1 MKRIFTILL
10 SLVLASAWTFAA
22 QAQVEGPTIR
32 LESARLH
39 VVTFEEVDEIAHG
52 LSKPPLR
59 TLSDTPWTFG
69 GRTVIYP
76 DLQLL
81 AYIDEE
87 SGLGRRVPLIL
98 SFDQYYRLRSAAQ
111 FRKLWRTS
119 VVSYVFDTQ
128 TRLSEEGLLTLDV
141 PVNLPTFLGGGSPV
155 IRILGNQRIEMDM
168 ASEWTEGSAS
178 TATNRFSRAPNVSMK
193 QNQEFTVTGNIGQKI
208 EVNIKQNSE
217 AFTDLDN
224 NLAIR
229 YQDVFDDGREGNGIL
244 KSFEAGN
251 VSLEL
256 KNTEFTGYTQQHTGL
271 FGIKTT
277 GQLGGFHLT
286 AIASQ
291 EKGEGESATFQAG
304 SQGSSRTIRDLDFR
318 RRTYYFIDERYR
330 RNFSRRDVNGS
341 HIAAEDSVRLI
352 QVYVAGQVTLT
363 NQARL
368 VNASAFPE
376 PPVYDADGVLIH
388 GSEEGEFIEGKF
400 RYLESDEFYV
410 NEQFGYIALNT
421 PMQED
426 DMLAVYYETVS
437 LDGEVRKYG
446 RLDGDVPL
454 LRLLKRQQERPPDVQ
469 DDPSRWGTWQYE
481 WRNVYYLGQTDID
494 PNNFDLRIYRIES
507 EGEHSEI
514 DENGTPYVQLLGLD
528 RRGVDAHSEPDR
540 RVDIDYSLI
549 NFERGELIF
558 PDQYPF
564 APMLTRNSAG
574 QLAYPDTQEEGLP
587 DETPGIYNL
596 SNEQI
601 ITEHNRLHKYYLE
614 VEYRNQLSQYALGRT
629 NIIEGSEIV
638 RLNGQQLQRGTD
650 YIILYEVGQIRFTN
664 EEALTPDAD
673 VTVQFQFAPFF
684 KPVSNT
690 LLGLQGEYQFSERSW
705 IKGTLLYR
713 SDKSLEQKSRIG
725 RETGRYMMWGIDAR
739 LEFEPDFMTSFMDF
753 ISPADLGDEA
763 SSLIIEAELA
773 QSVPN
778 PNILG
783 DGFID
788 DFEGSKEETDL
799 GVRRSGWRPS
809 SPPDRHT
816 HGQRGRLIWYNP
828 LEQVDVRQI
837 FPTREV
843 TGRDQLQHVLIME
856 FDPTEPDLRWGGI
869 HADSTFNAPG
879 QPNGPDDLLNRWAGL
894 MHPLAG
900 GYVDQTRS
908 RFIEL
913 WVNGNRGELHVDL
926 GVISEDVND
935 DGRLDTEDDRSD
947 GFGNNL
953 LEPEE
958 DIGLDGLRDEDETGF
973 DAVTNPDPH
982 GDNFAF
988 EGTQGGNV
996 PVDQV
1001 DYSRINGPEDNASD
1015 PDQNRRPDTE
1025 DLDYSGFLDVQNDFF
1040 KFVVNLSPD
1049 HEDTMFVA
1057 GGDRERSNWENP
1069 DSWRLYRIPLDT
1081 GLSGAEP
1088 AGPDPT
1094 GPNPPEGDAGG
1105 RGSVDAETM
1114 AGGSSTSNRA
1124 YDGSVGMPRFD
1135 LIETV
1140 RLWITKVN
1148 EPVKMRIA
1156 SINIVGNQ
1164 WQEDFQGAITDSS
1177 GFPVPAEKL
1186 AEYEET
1192 FDVAVKNT
1200 YDNPGDYTTPPGA
1213 IIEYDRVT
1221 GLQVKEQSL
1230 ILTYTNLQPHHS
1242 AEAYRTLFSFQD
1254 YTLYNTLRLYIHGSD
1269 HFEGGRS
1276 PEFFIRFGSGE
1287 YDYYEY
1293 RTRVVPGWDD
1303 ANHLR
1308 VVFDDLTILKSET
1321 EAARVTATTADT
1333 TYSVM
1338 LSDGKERP
1346 VRFREGP
1353 PGTGITLAIAEL
1365 EGNKQYRVLG
1375 APALARV
1382 RHITVGIYNP
1392 YDTELEGGELWL
1404 DELRA
1409 GDVRRDRGLAG
1420 RLKIDAEFADVFSL
1434 FGTVRSVGSHFRRIG
1449 GEEAGSRST
1458 VMNFSTLLN
1467 LGNMLPENWGL
1478 SVPVRLRWRNDHR
1491 LPRLQVGSD
1500 IVLLN
1505 SEQREA
1511 QRTENTDR
1519 SFSTSISKRTGST
1532 NPFVAWTLERIRFD
1546 YTSTNYFRHSVSRID
1561 TTGAYRARLQYNL
1574 TPRSRIQW
1582 PILGWMPLPD
1592 FISGL
1597 AFNPLP
1603 VRLELFSEINRD
1615 RRIYLNRPGRTVV
1628 VGDASETPSVI
1639 SDRSERFTR
1648 YLNRNIRAIM
1658 EPFRSLRMNYNLA
1671 VSNDMKSDSTVS
1683 FTSLEFGPE
1692 TSFRQNLGLDF
1703 RPEITTWFRP
1713 SYNFTTS
1720 YAENRNPQLQLV
1732 GASPEARTITFNNQQ
1747 GVRTNVNMARMISN
1761 VFGNTSRRSEP
1772 GDSGWFRRNV
1782 ADRFVTV
1789 LSNLSPVTLNFT
1801 VSRNQ
1806 NFFNAVSR
1814 PTLRERMGL
1823 SDYFSVPFDTLGT
1836 GGGVT
1841 GIQRNQESEANRSSF
1856 NIGTGIRFMGAS
1868 FSIRP
1873 SWVSTRNRSTNLN
1886 RKQRNTT
1893 WPEMNLRWSPNP
1905 RSMGEF
1911 GRLFRRIELSSGFSR
1926 RNSKSTDL
1934 KQQDLAVAQG
1944 AATGDSDPGESGITR
1959 TTTTTL
1965 SPLFGFVFDLN
1976 AGLVLRGNFT
1986 TTDGLTQFGRN
1997 ATDQKLQTRSITVA
2011 VDYRLRPGVRI
2022 FGRRTSG
2029 DINARLQFTR
2039 NSNRTLISRI
2049 GGDFQ
2054 ANNGQN
2060 QNRFSVTTDYRF
2072 SRYVRGGVTLELTNT
2087 LNVITQQKRLRRGGG
2102 LWTEFV
2108 FN

>member
-1 MKRIFTILL
+1 MKRLCTIFFSHALI
-10 SLVLASAWTFAA
+10 SLWTFAA
-22 QAQVEGPTIR
+22 QAEGPKIR

-39 VVTFEEVDEIAHG
+39 IVTFEEVDEIARG
-52 LSKPPLR
+52 QSRSALR
-59 TLSDTPWTFG
+59 TLTDRPWPLG
-69 GRTVIYP
+69 GRTVVYP

-81 AYIDEE
+81 AFIDAEE
-87 SGLGRRVPLIL
+87 GLGRRVPLVL
-98 SFDQYYRLRSAAQ
+98 SFDQYYRLRSRAQ

-119 VVSYVFDTQ
+119 VLSYVFDTE
-128 TRLSEEGLLTLDV
+128 TRMNQEGLLTLDV

-168 ASEWTEGSAS
+168 ASEWEEGAAS
-178 TATNRFSRAPNVSMK
+178 TATNRVSRAPNVSMK
-193 QNQEFTVTGNIGQKI
+193 QNQEFTVTGNIGEKI

-229 YQDVFDDGREGNGIL
+229 YQDVSDDGREGNGIL

-271 FGIKTT
+271 FGIKMRS
-277 GQLGGFHLT
+277 QLGNFHLT

-304 SQGSSRTIRDLDFR
+304 TQGSRRVIRDLDFR

-330 RNFSRRDVNGS
+330 RDFSRRDEDGYRV
-341 HIAAEDSVRLI
+341 AAEDSVRSI
-352 QVYVAGQVTLT
+352 QVYVSGQLTLT
-363 NQARL
+363 NQAKL
-368 VNASAFPE
+368 VLANAYSE
-376 PPVYDADGVLIH
+376 PPVYDSAGALIH
-388 GSEEGEFIEGKF
+388 GSETGEFVEGKF

-410 NEQFGYIALNT
+410 NERFGYIALNA
-421 PMQED
+421 PLQEND
-426 DMLAVYYETVS
+426 ILAVYYETVNR
-437 LDGEVRKYG
+437 DGEVKRYG
-446 RLDGDVPL
+446 SLDGDVPL
-454 LRLLKRQQERPPDVQ
+454 LRLLKRQQERPPDAP
-469 DDPSRWGTWQYE
+469 DDPSQWGTWQYE
-481 WRNVYYLGQTDID
+481 WRNVYYLGQTEID
-494 PNNFDLRIYRIES
+494 PDNFELRIYRLQS
-507 EGEHSEI
+507 EGEHSEV
-514 DENGTPYVQLLGLD
+514 DRNGTPYIQLLGLD
-528 RRGVDAHSEPDR
+528 RRGVDAGSEPDR
-540 RVDIDYSLI
+540 LVDIDYALI

-564 APMLTRNSAG
+564 APALTRTSAG
-574 QLAYPDTQEEGLP
+574 QLAYPDTQGEGLP
-587 DETPGIYNL
+587 DETPEFYTLTRNDVNNQYNL
-596 SNEQI
+596 
-601 ITEHNRLHKYYLE
+601 LYKYFLE
-614 VEYRNQLSQYALGRT
+614 VEYRDQLSQYSLGRT

-664 EEALTPDAD
+664 EEALNPDAD
-673 VTVQFQFAPFF
+673 VTVQFQYAPFF

-690 LLGLQGEYQFSERSW
+690 LLGLQGEYQFSEQSW

-725 RETGRYMMWGIDAR
+725 RETGRYMMWGIDTR
-739 LEFEPDFMTSFMDF
+739 LEFEPDFLTSFMDF

-763 SSLIIEAELA
+763 SSLVIEAELA

-799 GVRRSGWRPS
+799 GVRRSGWRPA

-816 HGQRGRLIWYNP
+816 HGQRGRMVWYNP

-837 FPTREV
+837 YPTREV

-869 HADSTFNAPG
+869 HADSTFNATWR
-879 QPNGPDDLLNRWAGL
+879 QSGPDDVMDRWGGL

-908 RFIEL
+908 RFIEI
-913 WVNGNRGELHVDL
+913 WVNGNRGELRIDL
-926 GVISEDVND
+926 GKISEDVNG

-958 DIGLDGLRDEDETGF
+958 DVGMDGLRDEDEPGY
-973 DAVTNPDPH
+973 DPATNPDPH
-982 GDNFAF
+982 GDNFSF
-988 EGTQGGNV
+988 EGTLGGSV

-1001 DYSRINGPEDNASD
+1001 DYSKINGPEANAGD

-1025 DLDYSGFLDVQNDFF
+1025 DIDYSGYLDSQNDYF
-1040 KFVVNLSPD
+1040 KFAVNLSPD
-1049 HEDTMFVA
+1049 HEDTVLVA
-1057 GGDRERSNWENP
+1057 GGDLDRTNWSSP
-1069 DSWRLYRIPLDT
+1069 DSWRMYRIPLDT
-1081 GLSGAEP
+1081 ELIGSGAAVSGT
-1088 AGPDPT
+1088 AGNDT
-1094 GPNPPEGDAGG
+1094 GQQGGADQGTEGGNSPE
-1105 RGSVDAETM
+1105 V
-1114 AGGSSTSNRA
+1114 NRA
-1124 YDGSVGMPRFD
+1124 YDGAVGMPRFTE
-1135 LIETV
+1135 IEMV
-1140 RLWITKVN
+1140 RFWITRVD
-1148 EPVKMRIA
+1148 EPVTTRIA

-1164 WQEDFQGAITDSS
+1164 WQEDFTGAITDSS
-1177 GFPVPAEKL
+1177 GNPVPASTL
-1186 AEYEET
+1186 SALGET

-1200 YDNPGDYTTPPGA
+1200 YDNPGEYTSPPGA

-1221 GLQVKEQSL
+1221 GLQNKEQSL

-1242 AEAYRTLFSFQD
+1242 AQAYRTLFSDQD

-1269 HFEGGRS
+1269 HFESGRS
-1276 PEFFIRFGSGE
+1276 PDFFIRFGSGE
-1287 YDYYEY
+1287 SDYYEY
-1293 RTRVVPGWDD
+1293 RTRVLPGWDE

-1308 VVFDDLTILKSET
+1308 VNFDDLTILKSET
-1321 EAARVTATTADT
+1321 ESMRRTATVADT
-1333 TYSVM
+1333 THTVT

-1353 PGTGITLAIAEL
+1353 PGEGLTLAMVEL
-1365 EGNKQYRVLG
+1365 EGNRQYRVLG
-1375 APALARV
+1375 SPALARI

-1392 YDTELEGGELWL
+1392 YDRPLSGGELWL

-1420 RLKIDAEFADVFSL
+1420 RLKVDADLADVFSF
-1434 FGTVRSVGSHFRRIG
+1434 FGSVRSVGSHFRRIG
-1449 GEEAGSRST
+1449 GEEAGSRTT
-1458 VMNFSTLLN
+1458 VTNLSSLLN
-1467 LGNMLPENWGL
+1467 LGNMLPEDWGL
-1478 SVPVRLRWRNDHR
+1478 SVPVRFRWRNDLR

-1505 SEQREA
+1505 QEQREA

-1519 SFSTSISKRTGST
+1519 SFTASFSKRIGSK
-1532 NPFVAWTLERIRFD
+1532 NPFVAWTLERIRLDF
-1546 YTSTNYFRHSVSRID
+1546 TSTSYLRHTVSRID
-1561 TTGAYRARLQYNL
+1561 TSGSYRARLHYNL
-1574 TPRSRIQW
+1574 SPRSKIQW
-1582 PILGWMPLPD
+1582 PILGWMPLPGFVTD
-1592 FISGL
+1592 L
-1597 AFNPLP
+1597 TFNPLP

-1615 RRIYLNRPGRTVV
+1615 RRSHLNRPAQTIEVE
-1628 VGDASETPSVI
+1628 DAGEKESAGT
-1639 SDRSERFTR
+1639 DRGERFTR
-1648 YLNRNIRAIM
+1648 YLNRNVRAIM
-1658 EPFRSLRMNYNLA
+1658 EPFGSVRMNYNLS
-1671 VSNDMKSDSTVS
+1671 VSNDMKADSTVA
-1683 FTSLEFGPE
+1683 FTRFEFGPE
-1692 TSFRQNLGLDF
+1692 TSYSQNLGIDY
-1703 RPEITTWFRP
+1703 RPEITAWFRP

-1720 YAENRNPQLQLV
+1720 YVENRNPLLQSA

-1747 GVRTNVNMARMISN
+1747 GIRTNVNMARMVSN
-1761 VFGNTSRRSEP
+1761 VLGRSSRGSSQE
-1772 GDSGWFRRNV
+1772 GSGWLRGNVIDRLATVFR
-1782 ADRFVTV
+1782 
-1789 LSNLSPVTLNFT
+1789 NLTPITLNYT
-1801 VSRNQ
+1801 ISRNQ
-1806 NFFNAVSR
+1806 AFFNAVSR

-1823 SDYFSVPFDTLGT
+1823 SDYFSVPFDTLGS

-1841 GIQRNQESEANRSSF
+1841 GIQRNQETEANRSSF
-1856 NIGTGIRFMGAS
+1856 NLGAGFRFLGATL
-1868 FSIRP
+1868 SIRP
-1873 SWVSTRNRSTNLN
+1873 TWVSTHNRSTNLN
-1886 RKQRNTT
+1886 RKQQNTT
-1893 WPEMNLRWSPNP
+1893 WPELNLRWSPNP
-1905 RSMGEF
+1905 RSMGDF
-1911 GRLFRRIELSSGFSR
+1911 GRMFRRIEVASGFSR
-1926 RNSKSTDL
+1926 RKGKNTDL
-1934 KQQDLAVAQG
+1934 RLADLAAVQG
-1944 AATGDSDPGESGITR
+1944 NTATGSADPGEAGVTR

-1965 SPLFGFVFDLN
+1965 SPLFGFVLDLN

-1986 TTDGLTQFGRN
+1986 TLDGLNRFGRN
-1997 ATDQKLQTRSITVA
+1997 ATDQKQQNRSLTIA
-2011 VDYRLRPGVRI
+2011 VDYRLRPGIRI

-2039 NSNRTLISRI
+2039 NSNRTLISRP

-2054 ANNGQN
+2054 PNNGQN

-2072 SRYVRGGVTLELTNT
+2072 SRYVRGGITFELTNT
-2087 LNVITQQKRLRRGGG
+2087 LNVITEQKRLRRGGG
-2102 LWTEFV
+2102 LWTEFI

>member
-1 MKRIFTILL
+1 MKRICTIFFSHVLV
-10 SLVLASAWTFAA
+10 SLWTFAA
-22 QAQVEGPTIR
+22 QAEGPKIR

-39 VVTFEEVDEIAHG
+39 VVTFEEVDEIARG
-52 LSKPPLR
+52 QNRPPLR
-59 TLSDTPWTFG
+59 TLTDRPWPLG
-69 GRTVIYP
+69 GRTVVYP
-76 DLQLL
+76 GLQLL
-81 AYIDEE
+81 AFIDDDE
-87 SGLGRRVPLIL
+87 GLGRRVPLVL
-98 SFDQYYRLRSAAQ
+98 SFDQYYRLRSTAQ

-119 VVSYVFDTQ
+119 MLSYVFNTELRMNQ
-128 TRLSEEGLLTLDV
+128 EGLLTLDV
-141 PVNLPTFLGGGSPV
+141 PVNLPTFLGGGTPV

-168 ASEWTEGSAS
+168 ASEWEEGAAS
-178 TATNRFSRAPNVSMK
+178 TATNRVSRAPNISMK
-193 QNQEFTVTGNIGQKI
+193 QNQEFTVTGNIGEKI

-229 YQDVFDDGREGNGIL
+229 YQDVSDDGQEGNGIL

-271 FGIKTT
+271 FGIKMVS
-277 GQLGGFHLT
+277 QLGGFYLT

-304 SQGSSRTIRDLDFR
+304 TKGSRREIRDLDFR

-330 RNFSRRDVNGS
+330 RDFSRRDANGS
-341 HIAAEDSVRLI
+341 RIASEDSVRVI
-352 QVYVAGQVTLT
+352 QVYVSGRLTLT
-363 NQARL
+363 NQAKL
-368 VNASAFPE
+368 VNANAYPD
-376 PPVYDADGVLIH
+376 PPVYDAEGTLIQ
-388 GSEEGEFIEGKF
+388 GSESGEFVEGKF

-410 NEQFGYIALNT
+410 NERSGYIALNT
-421 PMQED
+421 PLQED
-426 DMLAVYYETVS
+426 DMLAVYYETVNR
-437 LDGEVRKYG
+437 DGEVNRYG

-454 LRLLKRQQERPPDVQ
+454 LRLLKRQQERPPDAPG
-469 DDPSRWGTWQYE
+469 DPSQWGTWQYE

-494 PNNFDLRIYRIES
+494 PNNFELRIYRLQS
-507 EGEHSEI
+507 EGEHSEV
-514 DENGTPYVQLLGLD
+514 DENGTPYIQLLGLD
-528 RRGVDAHSEPDR
+528 RRGVDPGSEPDR
-540 RVDIDYSLI
+540 IVDVDYGLF

-564 APMLTRNSAG
+564 APDLTRASAG
-574 QLAYPDTQEEGLP
+574 HLAYADTQGDGLP
-587 DETPGIYNL
+587 DETSEFYTLTG
-596 SNEQI
+596 
-601 ITEHNRLHKYYLE
+601 TEVNRQFSTLYKYFLE
-614 VEYRNQLSQYALGRT
+614 VEYRDQLSQYSLGRS

-638 RLNGQQLQRGTD
+638 RLNGQQLQRGSD

-664 EEALTPDAD
+664 EEALRPDAD
-673 VTVQFQFAPFF
+673 VTVQFQYAPFF

-690 LLGLQGEYQFSERSW
+690 LLGLQGEYQFSEQSW

-725 RETGRYMMWGIDAR
+725 RETGRYMMWGIDTR
-739 LEFEPDFMTSFMDF
+739 LAFEPDFLTSFMDF
-753 ISPADLGDEA
+753 ISLSDLEDEP
-763 SSLIIEAELA
+763 SSLVIEAELA

-799 GVRRSGWRPS
+799 GVRRSSWRPA

-816 HGQRGRLIWYNP
+816 HGQRGRMIWYNP

-837 FPTREV
+837 YPTREV

-869 HADSTFNAPG
+869 HADSTFNVPG
-879 QPNGPDDLLNRWAGL
+879 RQGGPDDVLSRWAGL

-900 GYVDQTRS
+900 SNVDQTRS

-913 WVNGNRGELHVDL
+913 WVNGDRGELHIDL

-958 DIGLDGLRDEDETGF
+958 DIGMDGLRDEDETGY
-973 DAVTNPDPH
+973 DPVTNPDPH
-982 GDNFAF
+982 GDNFSFA
-988 EGTQGGNV
+988 GTMGGEV

-1001 DYSRINGPEDNASD
+1001 DYSKINGPEANAGD

-1025 DLDYSGFLDVQNDFF
+1025 DLDYNGFLEIQNDYF
-1040 KFVVNLSPD
+1040 KFAVNLSPD
-1049 HEDTMFVA
+1049 HEDTVLVA
-1057 GGDRERSNWENP
+1057 GGDREQSNWGNP
-1069 DSWRLYRIPLDT
+1069 DSWRMYRIPLDSELAGSDAADT
-1081 GLSGAEP
+1081 DPAGSGADLQ
-1088 AGPDPT
+1088 GGT
-1094 GPNPPEGDAGG
+1094 GVETEGGDTP
-1105 RGSVDAETM
+1105 VV
-1114 AGGSSTSNRA
+1114 NRA
-1124 YDGSVGMPRFD
+1124 YDGAVGMPE
-1135 LIETV
+1135 LKQIEMV
-1140 RLWITKVN
+1140 RLWITKVD
-1148 EPVKMRIA
+1148 EPVKTRIA

-1164 WQEDFQGAITDSS
+1164 WQEDFSGAITDSS
-1177 GFPVPAEKL
+1177 GYPVSASTL
-1186 AEYEET
+1186 SAYGET

-1200 YDNPGDYTTPPGA
+1200 YDNPGEYTSPPGA

-1221 GLQVKEQSL
+1221 GLQNKEQSL

-1242 AEAYRTLFSFQD
+1242 AQAYRTLFSDQD

-1269 HFEGGRS
+1269 HFDSGRP

-1287 YDYYEY
+1287 FDYYEY
-1293 RTRVVPGWDD
+1293 RTRVLPGWDE

-1308 VVFDDLTILKSET
+1308 VNFDDLTILKSET
-1321 EAARVTATTADT
+1321 ESARRTAAVTDT
-1333 TYSVM
+1333 THTVT
-1338 LSDGKERP
+1338 LSDGKERT

-1353 PGTGITLAIAEL
+1353 PDEGLMLAIVEL
-1365 EGNKQYRVLG
+1365 EGNRQYRVLG
-1375 APALARV
+1375 SPALARI
-1382 RHITVGIYNP
+1382 RHLTVGIYNP
-1392 YDTELEGGELWL
+1392 YGEALSGGELWL

-1420 RLKIDAEFADVFSL
+1420 RLKVDADLADVFSF

-1458 VMNFSTLLN
+1458 MMNLSSLLN
-1467 LGNMLPENWGL
+1467 FGSILPEDWGL
-1478 SVPVRLRWRNDHR
+1478 SIPLRFRWRNDLR

-1505 SEQREA
+1505 REQREA

-1519 SFSTSISKRTGST
+1519 SFSASFSKRIGSG
-1532 NPFVAWTLERIRFD
+1532 NPFVAWTLERIRLDF
-1546 YTSTNYFRHSVSRID
+1546 TSTNYFRRSVARID
-1561 TTGAYRARLQYNL
+1561 TSGTYRARLHYNL
-1574 TPRSRIQW
+1574 SPRSRIQW
-1582 PILGWMPLPD
+1582 QFLEWAPLPE

-1597 AFNPLP
+1597 TFNPLP
-1603 VRLELFSEINRD
+1603 VRLELISEINRD
-1615 RRIYLNRPGRTVV
+1615 RRIYHNTQNPVAENDESAG
-1628 VGDASETPSVI
+1628 GDPSG
-1639 SDRSERFTR
+1639 SDRGERFTR
-1648 YLNRNIRAIM
+1648 YLNRNVRAIM
-1658 EPFRSLRMNYNLA
+1658 EPFNSVRMNYNLA
-1671 VSNDMKSDSTVS
+1671 VSNDMKSDSTVA
-1683 FTSLEFGPE
+1683 FTRLEFGPE
-1692 TSFRQNLGLDF
+1692 TSYRQNLGIDY

-1720 YAENRNPQLQLV
+1720 YGENRNPLLQSV

-1747 GVRTNVNMARMISN
+1747 GVRTNVNMARMASN
-1761 VFGNTSRRSEP
+1761 VFGGSSRGSSPE
-1772 GDSGWFRRNV
+1772 GTGWFRRNV
-1782 ADRFVTV
+1782 IDRFAAVFRNMT
-1789 LSNLSPVTLNFT
+1789 PITLNYT
-1801 VSRNQ
+1801 ISRNQ
-1806 NFFNAVSR
+1806 NLFNAISR
-1814 PTLRERMGL
+1814 PSFRERMGL
-1823 SDYFSVPFDTLGT
+1823 SEHFSVPFDTLGS
-1836 GGGVT
+1836 
-1841 GIQRNQESEANRSSF
+1841 GIQRNQETEANRSSF
-1856 NIGTGIRFMGAS
+1856 NLGTGLRLLGTTL
-1868 FSIRP
+1868 SIRP
-1873 SWVSTRNRSTNLN
+1873 TWVSNHNRSTNLN
-1886 RKQRNTT
+1886 RKQNTIT
-1893 WPEMNLRWSPNP
+1893 WPEVNLRWSPNP
-1905 RSMGEF
+1905 RDMGDI
-1911 GRLFRRIELSSGFSR
+1911 GRMFRRIEVSSGYSR
-1926 RNSKSTDL
+1926 RKGKNTDL
-1934 KQQDLAVAQG
+1934 KLADRLAG
-1944 AATGDSDPGESGITR
+1944 GGSDPGEAGITR

-1965 SPLFGFVFDLN
+1965 SPLIGFVADLN

-1986 TTDGLTQFGRN
+1986 TLDQLTQFGLN
-1997 ATDQKLQTRSITVA
+1997 ATDQKQRNRRLTIA
-2011 VDYRLRPGVRI
+2011 VDYRLRPGIRI
-2022 FGRRTSG
+2022 FGKRTSG

-2054 ANNGQN
+2054 PNNGQN

-2072 SRYVRGGVTLELTNT
+2072 SRYVRGGVTVELTNT
-2087 LNVITQQKRLRRGGG
+2087 VNVVTQQKRLRRGGG
-2102 LWTEFV
+2102 LWTEFI

>member
-1 MKRIFTILL
+1 MKRNFTIFL
-10 SLVLASAWTFAA
+10 SLVLVSAWSFAA
-22 QAQVEGPTIR
+22 QAQVVGPTIR

-39 VVTFEEVDEIAHG
+39 FVTFEEVDEIAYG
-52 LSKPPLR
+52 QSKPSLR
-59 TLSDTPWTFG
+59 TLSDTPRLFG

-76 DLQLL
+76 NLQLL

-87 SGLGRRVPLIL
+87 RGLGLRVPLVL
-98 SFDQYYRLRSAAQ
+98 SFNQYYRLRSAAQ
-111 FRKLWRTS
+111 FRAMWRTS
-119 VVSYVFDTQ
+119 VLSYVFDTE
-128 TRLSEEGLLTLDV
+128 TRLREEGLLTLDV

-155 IRILGNQRIEMDM
+155 IRILGNQRIEMDLD
-168 ASEWTEGSAS
+168 SRWTEGNAS
-178 TATNRFSRAPNVSMK
+178 TATNRVSRAPNVSMK
-193 QNQEFTVTGNIGQKI
+193 QNQEFTVTGNIGEKI
-208 EVNIKQNSE
+208 EVNIRQNSE

-224 NLAIR
+224 SLAIR

-251 VSLEL
+251 VSLDL

-304 SQGSSRTIRDLDFR
+304 SQGSRRVIRDLDFR
-318 RRTYYFIDERYR
+318 RRTYYFIDG
-330 RNFSRRDVNGS
+330 NFRRDFSQRDENGNRV
-341 HIAAEDSVRLI
+341 AAEDSVRSI
-352 QVYVAGQVTLT
+352 QVFVSGQLT
-363 NQARL
+363 PTDEPKL
-368 VNASAFPE
+368 VLANAYPD
-376 PPVYDADGVLIH
+376 PPVYDAEGMLIQ
-388 GSEEGEFIEGKF
+388 GSEEGDFVKGKF
-400 RYLESDEFYV
+400 RYLESDEYYV
-410 NEQFGYIALNT
+410 NERFGYIALNK
-421 PMQED
+421 PLQQD
-426 DMLAVYYETVS
+426 DILAVYYETVGQ
-437 LDGEVRKYG
+437 DGEVKRYG
-446 RLDGDVPL
+446 RLDGDTPL
-454 LRLLKRQQERPPDVQ
+454 LRLLKRQQERAPDNP
-469 DDPSRWGTWQYE
+469 DDPEQWGTWQYE

-494 PNNFDLRIYRIES
+494 PNSFDLRIYRIVS

-564 APMLTRNSAG
+564 APMLTRNAAG
-574 QLAYPDTQEEGLP
+574 QLAYPDTQDEGLP

-601 ITEHNRLHKYYLE
+601 ISEHSRLHKYFLE

-739 LEFEPDFMTSFMDF
+739 LEFEPDFMTSFMDY

-809 SPPDRHT
+809 SPPDRFT

-837 FPTREV
+837 YPAREV

-879 QPNGPDDLLNRWAGL
+879 QPMEPGDVLNRWGGL

-958 DIGLDGLRDEDETGF
+958 DIGMDGLRDEDETGF
-973 DAVTNPDPH
+973 DPVTNPDPH

-1001 DYSRINGPEDNASD
+1001 DYSKINGPEVNASD

-1025 DLDYSGFLDVQNDFF
+1025 DLDYSGFLDVQNDYF

-1081 GLSGAEP
+1081 GLSEA
-1088 AGPDPT
+1088 DPPGT
-1094 GPNPPEGDAGG
+1094 DPQEGDAGG
-1105 RGSVDAETM
+1105 QGSAETM
-1114 AGGSSTSNRA
+1114 VGGTATTNQA
-1124 YDGSVGMPRFD
+1124 YDGTVGMPRFD
-1135 LIETV
+1135 RIETV
-1140 RLWITKVN
+1140 RLWITMVN
-1148 EPVKMRIA
+1148 EPLKMRIA

-1200 YDNPGDYTTPPGA
+1200 YDNPGEYTTPPDA

-1242 AEAYRTLFSFQD
+1242 AQAYRTLFTFQD

-1269 HFEGGRS
+1269 HFEGGGS
-1276 PEFFIRFGSGE
+1276 PDFFIRFGSGE
-1287 YDYYEY
+1287 NDYYEY
-1293 RTRVVPGWDD
+1293 RTRVAPGWDD

-1321 EAARVTATTADT
+1321 EAARLTATTADT

-1346 VRFREGP
+1346 VRFKEGP
-1353 PGTGITLAIAEL
+1353 PGTGRTVAIAEL

-1392 YDTELEGGELWL
+1392 YDNELEGGELWL

-1409 GDVRRDRGLAG
+1409 GDVR
-1420 RLKIDAEFADVFSL
+1420 
-1434 FGTVRSVGSHFRRIG
+1434 
-1449 GEEAGSRST
+1449 
-1458 VMNFSTLLN
+1458 
-1467 LGNMLPENWGL
+1467 
-1478 SVPVRLRWRNDHR
+1478 
-1491 LPRLQVGSD
+1491 
-1500 IVLLN
+1500 
-1505 SEQREA
+1505 
-1511 QRTENTDR
+1511 
-1519 SFSTSISKRTGST
+1519 
-1532 NPFVAWTLERIRFD
+1532 
-1546 YTSTNYFRHSVSRID
+1546 
-1561 TTGAYRARLQYNL
+1561 
-1574 TPRSRIQW
+1574 
-1582 PILGWMPLPD
+1582 
-1592 FISGL
+1592 
-1597 AFNPLP
+1597 
-1603 VRLELFSEINRD
+1603 
-1615 RRIYLNRPGRTVV
+1615 
-1628 VGDASETPSVI
+1628 
-1639 SDRSERFTR
+1639 
-1648 YLNRNIRAIM
+1648 
-1658 EPFRSLRMNYNLA
+1658 
-1671 VSNDMKSDSTVS
+1671 
-1683 FTSLEFGPE
+1683 
-1692 TSFRQNLGLDF
+1692 
-1703 RPEITTWFRP
+1703 
-1713 SYNFTTS
+1713 
-1720 YAENRNPQLQLV
+1720 
-1732 GASPEARTITFNNQQ
+1732 
-1747 GVRTNVNMARMISN
+1747 
-1761 VFGNTSRRSEP
+1761 
-1772 GDSGWFRRNV
+1772 
-1782 ADRFVTV
+1782 
-1789 LSNLSPVTLNFT
+1789 
-1801 VSRNQ
+1801 
-1806 NFFNAVSR
+1806 
-1814 PTLRERMGL
+1814 
-1823 SDYFSVPFDTLGT
+1823 
-1836 GGGVT
+1836 
-1841 GIQRNQESEANRSSF
+1841 
-1856 NIGTGIRFMGAS
+1856 
-1868 FSIRP
+1868 
-1873 SWVSTRNRSTNLN
+1873 
-1886 RKQRNTT
+1886 
-1893 WPEMNLRWSPNP
+1893 
-1905 RSMGEF
+1905 
-1911 GRLFRRIELSSGFSR
+1911 
-1926 RNSKSTDL
+1926 
-1934 KQQDLAVAQG
+1934 
-1944 AATGDSDPGESGITR
+1944 
-1959 TTTTTL
+1959 
-1965 SPLFGFVFDLN
+1965 
-1976 AGLVLRGNFT
+1976 
-1986 TTDGLTQFGRN
+1986 
-1997 ATDQKLQTRSITVA
+1997 
-2011 VDYRLRPGVRI
+2011 
-2022 FGRRTSG
+2022 
-2029 DINARLQFTR
+2029 
-2039 NSNRTLISRI
+2039 
-2049 GGDFQ
+2049 
-2054 ANNGQN
+2054 
-2060 QNRFSVTTDYRF
+2060 
-2072 SRYVRGGVTLELTNT
+2072 
-2087 LNVITQQKRLRRGGG
+2087 
-2102 LWTEFV
+2102 
-2108 FN
+2108 

>member
-1 MKRIFTILL
+1 MKRICTILL
-10 SLVLASAWTFAA
+10 SHVLVSLWTCAA
-22 QAQVEGPTIR
+22 QAQGEGPKIR

-39 VVTFEEVDEIAHG
+39 VVTFEEVDEIARG
-52 LSKPPLR
+52 QGKPPLR
-59 TLSDTPWTFG
+59 TLSDRPWPLG
-69 GRTVIYP
+69 GRTVVYP

-87 SGLGRRVPLIL
+87 QGFGRRVPLVL
-98 SFDQYYRLRSAAQ
+98 SFDQYYRRRSAAQ
-111 FRKLWRTS
+111 FRKMWRTS
-119 VVSYVFDTQ
+119 VLSYVFDTEA
-128 TRLSEEGLLTLDV
+128 RLSQEGLLTLDV

-193 QNQEFTVTGNIGQKI
+193 QDQEFTVTGNIGEKI

-229 YQDVFDDGREGNGIL
+229 YQDVSDDGREGNGIL

-271 FGIKTT
+271 FGIKMQ

-304 SQGSSRTIRDLDFR
+304 SQGSNRTIRDLDFR

-330 RNFSRRDVNGS
+330 RGFSRRDVNGS

-352 QVYVAGQVTLT
+352 QVYVSGQVTLT

-376 PPVYDADGVLIH
+376 PPVYDAEGVLVQ
-388 GSEEGEFIEGKF
+388 GSEESEFIEGKF
-400 RYLESDEFYV
+400 RFLESDEFYV
-410 NEQFGYIALNT
+410 NERFGYIALNT
-421 PMQED
+421 PLQDD
-426 DMLAVYYETVS
+426 DMLAVYYETVN
-437 LDGEVRKYG
+437 LDGDVRKYG

-454 LRLLKRQQERPPDVQ
+454 LRLLKRQQERPPEVLE
-469 DDPSRWGTWQYE
+469 DPSQWGTWQYE

-494 PNNFDLRIYRIES
+494 PDNFDLRVYRLRS
-507 EGEHSEI
+507 EGEHSEV
-514 DENGTPYVQLLGLD
+514 DPNGTPYIQLLGLD
-528 RRGVDAHSEPDR
+528 RRGVDANSEPDR

-574 QLAYPDTQEEGLP
+574 QLAYPETQEEGLP

-601 ITEHNRLHKYYLE
+601 ISQHSRLHKYFLE

-664 EEALTPDAD
+664 EEALSPDAD

-725 RETGRYMMWGIDAR
+725 RETGRYMMWGLDTR
-739 LEFEPDFMTSFMDF
+739 LEFEPDILTSLLDF
-753 ISPADLGDEA
+753 ISPAYLGDEA

-799 GVRRSGWRPS
+799 GVRRSGWRPA
-809 SPPDRHT
+809 SPPDEHT
-816 HGQRGRLIWYNP
+816 HGQRGRLNWYNP

-837 FPTREV
+837 YPTREV

-856 FDPTEPDLRWGGI
+856 FDPMEPDLRWGGI

-879 QPNGPDDLLNRWAGL
+879 QPNSQDDVLNRWGGL

-900 GYVDQTRS
+900 SYVDQTRS
-908 RFIEL
+908 RFIEV
-913 WVNGNRGELHVDL
+913 WVNGNRGELHIDL

-958 DIGLDGLRDEDETGF
+958 DIGLDGLKDEDETGF
-973 DAVTNPDPH
+973 DPVTNPDPH
-982 GDNFAF
+982 GDNFSF
-988 EGTQGGNV
+988 EGTQGGSV

-1001 DYSRINGPEDNASD
+1001 DYSRINGPEVNASD

-1025 DLDYSGFLDVQNDFF
+1025 DLDYSGFLDIRDEYF
-1040 KFVVNLSPD
+1040 KFAVNLSPD
-1049 HEDTMFVA
+1049 HEDTVFVA
-1057 GGDRERSNWENP
+1057 GGDRARSNWANP

-1081 GLSGAEP
+1081 GLFGGDPSGE
-1088 AGPDPT
+1088 GPQGSDV
-1094 GPNPPEGDAGG
+1094 GG
-1105 RGSVDAETM
+1105 QDSVDTESI
-1114 AGGSSTSNRA
+1114 GGVSITSNRA
-1124 YDGSVGMPRFD
+1124 YAGSVGMPGFD
-1135 LIETV
+1135 RIETV
-1140 RLWITKVN
+1140 RLWVTMVN

-1177 GFPVPAEKL
+1177 GYPVPADML
-1186 AEYEET
+1186 ADYEET

-1200 YDNPGDYTTPPGA
+1200 YDNPGEYTSPPGA

-1221 GLQVKEQSL
+1221 GLQNKEQSL
-1230 ILTYTNLQPHHS
+1230 ILTYTNLQPNHS
-1242 AEAYRTLFSFQD
+1242 AQAYRTLFTDQD

-1276 PEFFIRFGSGE
+1276 PDFFIRFGSGE
-1287 YDYYEY
+1287 FDYYEY
-1293 RTRVVPGWDD
+1293 RTRVFPGWDD

-1321 EAARVTATTADT
+1321 EAARATATTMDT
-1333 TYSVM
+1333 TYTVT

-1346 VRFREGP
+1346 VRFKEGP
-1353 PGTGITLAIAEL
+1353 PGTGRTLAIAGLDGTKE
-1365 EGNKQYRVLG
+1365 YRVLG

-1392 YDTELEGGELWL
+1392 YDRELAGGELWL

-1420 RLKIDAEFADVFSL
+1420 RLKIDADFADVLSL
-1434 FGTVRSVGSHFRRIG
+1434 FGTVRNVGSHFRRIG
-1449 GEEAGSRST
+1449 GEESGSRST
-1458 VMNFSTLLN
+1458 VMNFSSLLS
-1467 LGNMLPENWGL
+1467 LGDMLPENWGL
-1478 SVPVRLRWRNDHR
+1478 SVPVRLRWRNDLR

-1511 QRTENTDR
+1511 QRTENTNR
-1519 SFSTSISKRTGST
+1519 SFSTSISKRIGST

-1561 TTGAYRARLQYNL
+1561 TSGSYRARLQYNL
-1574 TPRSRIQW
+1574 TPRSKIQW
-1582 PILGWMPLPD
+1582 PILGWMPVPE

-1597 AFNPLP
+1597 TFNPLP
-1603 VRLELFSEINRD
+1603 VRLELFSEVNRD
-1615 RRIYLNRPGRTVV
+1615 RRIYLNRPGRIVETGGTVEP
-1628 VGDASETPSVI
+1628 DSVY

-1648 YLNRNIRAIM
+1648 YLNRNVRAIM

-1671 VSNDMKSDSTVS
+1671 VTNDMKSDSTVS
-1683 FTSLEFGPE
+1683 VTRLEFGPE
-1692 TSFRQNLGLDF
+1692 TSYRQNMGIDY
-1703 RPEITTWFRP
+1703 RPEITAWFRP
-1713 SYNFTTS
+1713 SYNFTTT

-1732 GASPEARTITFNNQQ
+1732 GASPEARTITFSNQQ
-1747 GVRTNVNMARMISN
+1747 GVRTNVNMARMVSN
-1761 VFGNTSRRSEP
+1761 VFGRSARRSGP
-1772 GDSGWFRRNV
+1772 DDPGWFRRNV

-1789 LSNLSPVTLNFT
+1789 LRNLTPITLNLT

-1806 NFFNAVSR
+1806 NFFNAVNR
-1814 PTLRERMGL
+1814 PALRERMGL

-1836 GGGVT
+1836 GGGAS
-1841 GIQRNQESEANRSSF
+1841 GIQRNQESETNRSSF
-1856 NIGTGIRFMGAS
+1856 NVGTGIRFFGAS
-1868 FSIRP
+1868 FTIRP
-1873 SWVSTRNRSTNLN
+1873 TWVSTRNRSTNLN
-1886 RKQRNTT
+1886 RRQRNTT
-1893 WPEMNLRWSPNP
+1893 WPEVNLRWNPNP
-1905 RSMGEF
+1905 RSMGDL
-1911 GRLFRRIELSSGFSR
+1911 GRLFRRIELSSGYSR
-1926 RNSKSTDL
+1926 RNVKNTDL
-1934 KQQDLAVAQG
+1934 KQQELAAAQG
-1944 AATGDSDPGESGITR
+1944 DAAGDSNPVETGITR
-1959 TTTTTL
+1959 MTTTTR
-1965 SPLFGFVFDLN
+1965 SPLFGFIFDLN

-1986 TTDGLTQFGRN
+1986 TSDGLTRFGRN
-1997 ATDQKLQTRSITVA
+1997 ATDQKQQSRSLTVA
-2011 VDYRLRPGVRI
+2011 VDYRLRPGIRI
-2022 FGRRTSG
+2022 FGKRTSG

-2072 SRYVRGGVTLELTNT
+2072 SRYVRGGVTFELTNT
-2087 LNVITQQKRLRRGGG
+2087 LNMITQQKRLRRGGG

>member
-1 MKRIFTILL
+1 MKRICTIFL
-10 SLVLASAWTFAA
+10 SQVLVSAWAFAA
-22 QAQVEGPTIR
+22 QAQGEGPTIR

-39 VVTFEEVDEIAHG
+39 IVTFEEVDEIARGH
-52 LSKPPLR
+52 SKPPLR
-59 TLSDTPWTFG
+59 TLSETPWLFG

-87 SGLGRRVPLIL
+87 RGLGRRVPLVL
-98 SFDQYYRLRSAAQ
+98 SFDQYYQLRSTAQ
-111 FRKLWRTS
+111 FRNLWRTS
-119 VVSYVFDTQ
+119 VLSHVFDTE
-128 TRLSEEGLLTLDV
+128 TRLDREGLLTLDV
-141 PVNLPTFLGGGSPV
+141 PVNLPTFLGGGSPL

-193 QNQEFTVTGNIGQKI
+193 QNQEFTVTGNIGEKI

-229 YQDVFDDGREGNGIL
+229 YQDVSDDGREGNGIL

-277 GQLGGFHLT
+277 GQLGNFHLT

-291 EKGEGESATFQAG
+291 EKGEGESATFRAG
-304 SQGSSRTIRDLDFR
+304 SQGSRRVIRDLDFR

-330 RNFSRRDVNGS
+330 RNFSSRDANGS

-352 QVYVAGQVTLT
+352 QVYVSGQVTQT
-363 NQARL
+363 NQAKL
-368 VNASAFPE
+368 VKASAFPE
-376 PPVYDADGVLIH
+376 PPVYDAEGMLIQ
-388 GSEEGEFIEGKF
+388 GSEEGEFIEGEF

-410 NEQFGYIALNT
+410 NERFGYIALNT
-421 PMQED
+421 PLQED

-437 LDGEVRKYG
+437 LDGEVRQYG

-454 LRLLKRQQERPPDVQ
+454 LRLLKRQQERPPDAP
-469 DDPSRWGTWQYE
+469 DDPSQWGTWQYE

-494 PNNFDLRIYRIES
+494 PANFELRIYQLKK

-514 DENGTPYVQLLGLD
+514 DENGTPFIQLLGLD
-528 RRGVDAHSEPDR
+528 RRGLDPGSEPDR
-540 RVDIDYSLI
+540 IVDIDYALLDF
-549 NFERGELIF
+549 NRGELIF

-564 APMLTRNSAG
+564 APTLSRTSTG
-574 QLAYPDTQEEGLP
+574 QLAYPDTQGEGLLE
-587 DETPGIYNL
+587 ETPELYTLTNNL
-596 SNEQI
+596 VNSQFSI
-601 ITEHNRLHKYYLE
+601 LHKYFLE
-614 VEYRNQLSQYALGRT
+614 VEYRNQLSQYSLGRT

-705 IKGTLLYR
+705 VKGTLLYR

-725 RETGRYMMWGIDAR
+725 RETGRYMMWGIDTR
-739 LEFEPDFMTSFMDF
+739 LEFEPNFMTSFMDF
-753 ISPADLGDEA
+753 ISPADLEDGG

-778 PNILG
+778 PNVLG

-788 DFEGSKEETDL
+788 DFEGIKEETDL

-837 FPTREV
+837 YPTREV

-869 HADSTFNAPG
+869 HADSTFNTPG
-879 QPNGPDDLLNRWAGL
+879 QPMGQDDVLNRWGGL

-900 GYVDQTRS
+900 SYVDQTRS

-913 WVNGNRGELHVDL
+913 WVNGDRGELHIDL

-958 DIGLDGLRDEDETGF
+958 DIGLDGLQDEDETGF
-973 DAVTNPDPH
+973 DPVTNPDPH
-982 GDNFAF
+982 GDNFSF
-988 EGTQGGNV
+988 EGTLGGSV

-1025 DLDYSGFLDVQNDFF
+1025 DLDYSGFLDVQDDYF

-1069 DSWRLYRIPLDT
+1069 DSWRMYRIPLDT
-1081 GLSGAEP
+1081 GLFGADP
-1088 AGPDPT
+1088 AVLDPQ
-1094 GPNPPEGDAGG
+1094 GGDAG
-1105 RGSVDAETM
+1105 RQGSADTESM
-1114 AGGSSTSNRA
+1114 DGGFATSNRA
-1124 YDGSVGMPRFD
+1124 YDGSVGMPGFD
-1135 LIETV
+1135 RIETV
-1140 RLWITKVN
+1140 RLWITMVN

-1164 WQEDFQGAITDSS
+1164 WQEDIQGAITDSI
-1177 GFPVPAEKL
+1177 GIPVPADTL
-1186 AEYEET
+1186 SAYGVT

-1200 YDNPGDYTTPPGA
+1200 YDNPNDYTSPPGA

-1221 GLQVKEQSL
+1221 GLQNKEQSL

-1242 AEAYRTLFSFQD
+1242 AQAYRTLFSDQD

-1269 HFEGGRS
+1269 NYEADRS
-1276 PEFFIRFGSGE
+1276 PDFFIRFGGGE
-1287 YDYYEY
+1287 SDYYEY
-1293 RTRVVPGWDD
+1293 RTRVLPGWDD

-1321 EAARVTATTADT
+1321 AAARVTATTMDT
-1333 TYSVM
+1333 TYSVT
-1338 LSDGKERP
+1338 LSDGKERT
-1346 VRFREGP
+1346 VRFKEGP
-1353 PGTGITLAIAEL
+1353 PGEGLMMAIVEL
-1365 EGNKQYRVLG
+1365 EGDRQYRVLG
-1375 APALARV
+1375 SPALARV

-1392 YDTELEGGELWL
+1392 YDSELAGGELWL

-1420 RLKIDAEFADVFSL
+1420 RLKIDAEFADVLSL

-1449 GEEAGSRST
+1449 GAEAGSRTT

-1467 LGNMLPENWGL
+1467 LGNMLPESWGL
-1478 SVPVRLRWRNDHR
+1478 SVPVRLRWRNDLR

-1519 SFSTSISKRTGST
+1519 SFSTSISKRIGST
-1532 NPFVAWTLERIRFD
+1532 NPFVAWTLERLRFD
-1546 YTSTNYFRHSVSRID
+1546 YTSTNYFHHSVSRID
-1561 TTGAYRARLQYNL
+1561 TTGTYRARLQYDL

-1582 PILGWMPLPD
+1582 PILGWMPLPE

-1597 AFNPLP
+1597 TFNPLP
-1603 VRLELFSEINRD
+1603 VRLELRSEINRD
-1615 RRIYLNRPGRTVV
+1615 RRIYLNRTGRTVEAE
-1628 VGDASETPSVI
+1628 DTSETATVN

-1648 YLNRNIRAIM
+1648 YLSRNIRAIM

-1671 VSNDMKSDSTVS
+1671 VSNDMKADSTVS

-1692 TSFRQNLGLDF
+1692 TSFRQNLGIVY

-1720 YAENRNPQLQLV
+1720 YAENRNPELQLV
-1732 GASPEARTITFNNQQ
+1732 GASPEARTITFTNQQ
-1747 GVRTNVNMARMISN
+1747 GVRTNVNMARMVSN
-1761 VFGNTSRRSEP
+1761 VFGSTSSRSEQE
-1772 GDSGWFRRNV
+1772 DSGWFRRNV

-1789 LSNLSPVTLNFT
+1789 LGNLLPVTLNLT

-1806 NFFNAVSR
+1806 SFFNAASR

-1836 GGGVT
+1836 GGGT
-1841 GIQRNQESEANRSSF
+1841 AGIQRNQESEVNRSSF
-1856 NIGTGIRFMGAS
+1856 NVGTGIEFLGAS
-1868 FSIRP
+1868 LSFRP
-1873 SWVSTRNRSTNLN
+1873 TWVSTHNRSTNLN
-1886 RKQRNTT
+1886 RKQDNTT
-1893 WPEMNLRWSPNP
+1893 WPEMNLRWNPNP
-1905 RSMGEF
+1905 RSLGEF
-1911 GRLFRRIELSSGFSR
+1911 GRMFRRIELSSGFSR
-1926 RNSKSTDL
+1926 RKGKNTDL
-1934 KQQDLAVAQG
+1934 KQLDLLVAQG
-1944 AATGDSDPGESGITR
+1944 AVTGDADPGESGITR

-1997 ATDQKLQTRSITVA
+1997 TTDQKLQTRSLTVA
-2011 VDYRLRPGVRI
+2011 VDYRLRPGIRI
-2022 FGRRTSG
+2022 FGKRTSG

-2060 QNRFSVTTDYRF
+2060 QNRFLVTTNYRF

>member
-1 MKRIFTILL
+1 MKRNFTIFF
-10 SLVLASAWTFAA
+10 SLVLVTAWTFVA

-32 LESARLH
+32 LESARLYF
-39 VVTFEEVDEIAHG
+39 VTFEEVDEIARG
-52 LSKPPLR
+52 QSKPPLL
-59 TLSDTPWTFG
+59 TLSDAPWTFD
-69 GRTVIYP
+69 GRTVVYP

-87 SGLGRRVPLIL
+87 RGLGRRVPLVI

-111 FRKLWRTS
+111 FRQIWRTS
-119 VVSYVFDTQ
+119 VLSYVFDTE
-128 TRLSEEGLLTLDV
+128 TRLREEGLLTLDV

-256 KNTEFTGYTQQHTGL
+256 RNTEFTGYTQQHTGL

-352 QVYVAGQVTLT
+352 QVYVSGQVTLT

-376 PPVYDADGVLIH
+376 PPVYDAEGVLIQ

-400 RYLESDEFYV
+400 RFLESDEFYV

-421 PMQED
+421 PLQDD

-454 LRLLKRQQERPPDVQ
+454 LRLLKRQQESPPDVQ
-469 DDPSRWGTWQYE
+469 DDPSQWGTWQYE
-481 WRNVYYLGQTDID
+481 WRNVYYLGQTDIN

-564 APMLTRNSAG
+564 APMLTRDSAG

-601 ITEHNRLHKYYLE
+601 IREHSRLHKYFLE

-705 IKGTLLYR
+705 IKGTMLYR

-739 LEFEPDFMTSFMDF
+739 LEFEPDFMTSFMDY

-763 SSLIIEAELA
+763 SSLILEAELA

-799 GVRRSGWRPS
+799 GVRRSGWRPA
-809 SPPDRHT
+809 SPPDQHT
-816 HGQRGRLIWYNP
+816 HGQRGRMIWYNP

-837 FPTREV
+837 YPTREV

-856 FDPTEPDLRWGGI
+856 FDPMEPDLRWGGI

-879 QPNGPDDLLNRWAGL
+879 QPGGPDDVQNRWAGL
-894 MHPLAG
+894 MHPLSG
-900 GYVDQTRS
+900 SYVDQTRS

-913 WVNGNRGELHVDL
+913 WVNGNRGELHIDL

-973 DAVTNPDPH
+973 DPVTNPDPH

-1001 DYSRINGPEDNASD
+1001 DYSRINGPEVNASD

-1025 DLDYSGFLDVQNDFF
+1025 DLDYSGFLDVQNDYF
-1040 KFVVNLSPD
+1040 KFAVNLSPD

-1081 GLSGAEP
+1081 GLSGADP
-1088 AGPDPT
+1088 AGQDPSEGNT
-1094 GPNPPEGDAGG
+1094 GRQDSADAVSMMEGFA
-1105 RGSVDAETM
+1105 
-1114 AGGSSTSNRA
+1114 TSNRA

-1135 LIETV
+1135 RIETA
-1140 RLWITKVN
+1140 RLWITMVN

-1200 YDNPGDYTTPPGA
+1200 YDNPGEYTTPPGA

-1242 AEAYRTLFSFQD
+1242 AQAYRTLFSFQD

-1269 HFEGGRS
+1269 HFEGDRS

-1287 YDYYEY
+1287 FDYYEY

-1321 EAARVTATTADT
+1321 EAARLTATTADT

-1346 VRFREGP
+1346 VRFKEGP
-1353 PGTGITLAIAEL
+1353 PGTGRTVAIAEL
-1365 EGNKQYRVLG
+1365 EGNRQYRVLG

-1392 YDTELEGGELWL
+1392 YEY
-1404 DELRA
+1404 
-1409 GDVRRDRGLAG
+1409 
-1420 RLKIDAEFADVFSL
+1420 
-1434 FGTVRSVGSHFRRIG
+1434 
-1449 GEEAGSRST
+1449 
-1458 VMNFSTLLN
+1458 
-1467 LGNMLPENWGL
+1467 
-1478 SVPVRLRWRNDHR
+1478 
-1491 LPRLQVGSD
+1491 
-1500 IVLLN
+1500 
-1505 SEQREA
+1505 
-1511 QRTENTDR
+1511 RT
-1519 SFSTSISKRTGST
+1519 
-1532 NPFVAWTLERIRFD
+1532 
-1546 YTSTNYFRHSVSRID
+1546 
-1561 TTGAYRARLQYNL
+1561 
-1574 TPRSRIQW
+1574 
-1582 PILGWMPLPD
+1582 
-1592 FISGL
+1592 
-1597 AFNPLP
+1597 
-1603 VRLELFSEINRD
+1603 
-1615 RRIYLNRPGRTVV
+1615 
-1628 VGDASETPSVI
+1628 
-1639 SDRSERFTR
+1639 
-1648 YLNRNIRAIM
+1648 
-1658 EPFRSLRMNYNLA
+1658 
-1671 VSNDMKSDSTVS
+1671 
-1683 FTSLEFGPE
+1683 
-1692 TSFRQNLGLDF
+1692 
-1703 RPEITTWFRP
+1703 
-1713 SYNFTTS
+1713 
-1720 YAENRNPQLQLV
+1720 
-1732 GASPEARTITFNNQQ
+1732 
-1747 GVRTNVNMARMISN
+1747 
-1761 VFGNTSRRSEP
+1761 
-1772 GDSGWFRRNV
+1772 
-1782 ADRFVTV
+1782 
-1789 LSNLSPVTLNFT
+1789 
-1801 VSRNQ
+1801 
-1806 NFFNAVSR
+1806 
-1814 PTLRERMGL
+1814 
-1823 SDYFSVPFDTLGT
+1823 
-1836 GGGVT
+1836 
-1841 GIQRNQESEANRSSF
+1841 
-1856 NIGTGIRFMGAS
+1856 
-1868 FSIRP
+1868 
-1873 SWVSTRNRSTNLN
+1873 
-1886 RKQRNTT
+1886 
-1893 WPEMNLRWSPNP
+1893 
-1905 RSMGEF
+1905 
-1911 GRLFRRIELSSGFSR
+1911 
-1926 RNSKSTDL
+1926 
-1934 KQQDLAVAQG
+1934 
-1944 AATGDSDPGESGITR
+1944 
-1959 TTTTTL
+1959 
-1965 SPLFGFVFDLN
+1965 
-1976 AGLVLRGNFT
+1976 
-1986 TTDGLTQFGRN
+1986 
-1997 ATDQKLQTRSITVA
+1997 
-2011 VDYRLRPGVRI
+2011 
-2022 FGRRTSG
+2022 
-2029 DINARLQFTR
+2029 
-2039 NSNRTLISRI
+2039 
-2049 GGDFQ
+2049 
-2054 ANNGQN
+2054 
-2060 QNRFSVTTDYRF
+2060 
-2072 SRYVRGGVTLELTNT
+2072 
-2087 LNVITQQKRLRRGGG
+2087 
-2102 LWTEFV
+2102 
-2108 FN
+2108 